1 MIVCHALPV
10 TENERQLTRRRLLEL
25 GLVLP
30 PLAVIAGRTELFSS
44 PALAATPAVLD
55 ADDDPTPELTEGPY
69 FTPNSPNRKSILPA
83 SAVGTRL
90 TLTGRVLTTA
100 GKPVPNALIDFWQAD
115 ARGAYDNSGYR
126 FRGAS
131 VHEREGPVRALHG
144 RPRPLPGPDEAHPRQ
159 GSGAARARAD
169 DAALLPRRRRQPQ
182 RRHLH
187 GRVSGQALAARQGT
201 ASRDVRLRPRR
212 LACVRADGGRHQGGL
227 RCFLE
232 GKVGSRRAP
241 SRTP

>member
-1 MIVCHALPV
+1 MTDL
-10 TENERQLTRRRLLEL
+10 ERQLTRRRLLEL

-30 PLAVIAGRTELFSS
+30 PLAVIAGRTDLFSS

-69 FTPNSPNRKSILPA
+69 FTPNSPKRKSILPA

-100 GKPVPNALIDFWQAD
+100 GKPVKNALIDVWQAD

-126 FRGAS
+126 FRGHQFTNAKGQYALFT
-131 VHEREGPVRALHG
+131 VVPGLYPGRTKHIHVKVQAPHEPVLTTQ
-144 RPRPLPGPDEAHPRQ
+144 LFFPGV
-159 GSGAARARAD
+159 AA
-169 DAALLPRRRRQPQ
+169 QPQ

-187 GRVSGQALAARQGT
+187 ERVPRQALAARRGPPPGV
-201 ASRDVRLRPRR
+201 VRLRSRR
-212 LACVRADGGRHQGGL
+212 LALRRLIRHA
-227 RCFLE
+227 R
-232 GKVGSRRAP
+232 S
-241 SRTP
+241 